1 MSPLAIPPTAML
13 TTVSMLNDL
22 IESAHFGATPSVTK
36 GSYTPRYNVRIEGDT
51 ATFEIALPGYD
62 KSNIE
67 VRCTDR
73 LLTVSS
79 NVKRSYS
86 GYVVA
91 GSRVGPF
98 SLSWVNR
105 GATVSRATFT
115 NGVLEIVMQSNV
127 SENGDLVAID

>member
-1 MSPLAIPPTAML
+1 MLA
-13 TTVSMLNDL
+13 TVSMLNDL
-22 IESAHFGATPSVTK
+22 LDSVQYSATPSVTK
-36 GSYTPRYNVRIEGDT
+36 GAYTPRYNVRVEGDT
-51 ATFEIALPGYD
+51 ATFEIALPGYE
-62 KSNIE
+62 KSEIE
-67 VRCTDR
+67 LRCTDR

-79 NVKRSYS
+79 NAKRSYS

-91 GSRVGPF
+91 GNRVGPF

>member
-1 MSPLAIPPTAML
+1 ML
-13 TTVSMLNDL
+13 ITFPMLNDL
-22 IESAHFGATPSVTK
+22 VESAKFGATPSVTE
-36 GSYTPRYNVRIEGDT
+36 GSYVPRYNVRIEEDT
-51 ATFEIALPGYD
+51 ATYEIALPGYD
-62 KSNIE
+62 KSEIE

-105 GATVSRATFT
+105 GATVSKATFA

-127 SENGDLVAID
+127 SGNGDLVPID

>member
-1 MSPLAIPPTAML
+1 ML

-22 IESAHFGATPSVTK
+22 LESTRYSSTPSVVK
-36 GSYTPRYNVRIEGDT
+36 GSYSPRYNVRMEGDT

-62 KSNIE
+62 KSEIE

-79 NVKRSYS
+79 NANRSYS

-91 GSRVGPF
+91 GNRVGPF

-105 GATVSRATFT
+105 GATVSKATFA

>member
-1 MSPLAIPPTAML
+1 
-13 TTVSMLNDL
+13 MLNDL
-22 IESAHFGATPSVTK
+22 LDSARYSSIPSVTK
-36 GSYTPRYNVRIEGDT
+36 GSYTPRYNVRMEGDT
-51 ATFEIALPGYD
+51 ATFEIALPGYE
-62 KSNIE
+62 KSEIE
-67 VRCTDR
+67 VRCTDSR
-73 LLTVSS
+73 LTVSS
-79 NVKRSYS
+79 NANRSYS

-91 GSRVGPF
+91 GNRVGPF